1 MTPDIKKNLIA
12 KAEAAC
18 QKSYAPY
25 SKFHVGAA
33 VLTEAGNIYE
43 GCNVENVS
51 YGLTVCAER
60 NAVFQAVAAEGKNMQ
75 IKAVAVFTP
84 DNENECTPGGACRQV
99 IAEFSNKG
107 AAIFHRAEN
116 GWNESSIGIM
126 LPHSFQIA

>member
-18 QKSYAPY
+18 QKSYAP
-25 SKFHVGAA
+25 

-75 IKAVAVFTP
+75 IKAVAVFAS
-84 DNENECTPGGACRQV
+84 DNENECTPCGACRQV
-99 IAEFSNKG
+99 IAEFSNKE
-107 AAIFHRAEN
+107 AAIFHKAEN
-116 GWNESSIGIM
+116 GWNESSIRIM

>member
-12 KAEAAC
+12 KAEEAC

-75 IKAVAVFTP
+75 IKAVAVFAS
-84 DNENECTPGGACRQV
+84 DNENECTPCGACRQV
-99 IAEFSNKG
+99 IAEFSNKE
-107 AAIFHRAEN
+107 AAIFHKAEN
-116 GWNESSIGIM
+116 GWNESSIGMM
-126 LPHSFQIA
+126 LPHNFQMA